1 MPTHE
6 KHDTHHKAL
15 SLNLD
20 TTIFGSFAE
29 IGAGQEVA
37 RWFLRVGGASGT
49 VAKTIS
55 AYDKEVSDHLYGAG
69 TRYVSKARLQ
79 AMLESEWGQLI
90 GQLHGSRG
98 ADTKFF
104 SFVDTVSARNYLGTN
119 DCHGWVG
126 LRFMPEPGV
135 RPNDVI
141 LHVNLRDP
149 SNVRQQEAVGIL
161 GVNLIYAAY
170 HALGSAEKF
179 LASVFEELGQHRV
192 EIDCLELAGPSF
204 QFCDGEE
211 IHAFL
216 VAGGYAEAVVFPTDN
231 QLVPPNELL
240 YKQTVVLAPG
250 GFDNVSQLQASLI
263 QDTLAQLPEEELGG
277 NKGATGL
284 FCLSIGD
291 TSAEGKGVHSKEI
304 MERVKTLQK
313 LGFGVIIFRAKEL
326 YRMSA
331 YVNRYTKSRIHFA
344 IELTVLVHVFED
356 RYKDLAGNLLE
367 GVARLFTQNVRLSV
381 YPMAAE
387 EVQRRV
393 KTAGLTGWRWK
404 EIDRMVSAD
413 NLHPSGPLDSL
424 YQYLLTSELIIPGNP
439 GKHAGLGGSNPDEN

>member
-1 MPTHE
+1 
-6 KHDTHHKAL
+6 
-15 SLNLD
+15 
-20 TTIFGSFAE
+20 
-29 IGAGQEVA
+29 
-37 RWFLRVGGASGT
+37 
-49 VAKTIS
+49 
-55 AYDKEVSDHLYGAG
+55 
-69 TRYVSKARLQ
+69 
-79 AMLESEWGQLI
+79 
-90 GQLHGSRG
+90 
-98 ADTKFF
+98 
-104 SFVDTVSARNYLGTN
+104 
-119 DCHGWVG
+119 VG

-135 RPNDVI
+135 GPNDVI

-149 SNVRQQEAVGIL
+149 SNVQQQEAVGIL

-170 HALGSAEKF
+170 HALGPAEKF
-179 LASVFEELGQHRV
+179 LASIFEELGQHRV

-216 VAGGYAEAVVFPTDN
+216 VAGGYAEAVVFPMDN

-250 GFDNVSQLQASLI
+250 WFDNVGQLQASLI
-263 QDTLAQLPEEELGG
+263 QDTLAQLPKEELGG

-284 FCLSIGD
+284 FCLSIGG
-291 TSAEGKGVHSKEI
+291 TSAEGKGVQSKEI

-313 LGFGVIIFRAKEL
+313 LGFGVMIFRAKEL
-326 YRMSA
+326 YTMSA

-424 YQYLLTSELIIPGNP
+424 YQYLLTSKLIIPGNP
-439 GKHAGLGGSNPDEN
+439 GKHAGLEGPNPDES

>member
-1 MPTHE
+1 
-6 KHDTHHKAL
+6 
-15 SLNLD
+15 
-20 TTIFGSFAE
+20 
-29 IGAGQEVA
+29 
-37 RWFLRVGGASGT
+37 
-49 VAKTIS
+49 
-55 AYDKEVSDHLYGAG
+55 
-69 TRYVSKARLQ
+69 
-79 AMLESEWGQLI
+79 MLESEWGQLI
-90 GQLHGSRG
+90 SQLHGSRG

-126 LRFMPEPGV
+126 LRFMPEPGTGS
-135 RPNDVI
+135 NDVI

-149 SNVRQQEAVGIL
+149 SNERQQEAVGIL

-179 LASVFEELGQHRV
+179 LASVFEELGQNRV

-204 QFCDGEE
+204 QFWDGEE

-240 YKQTVVLAPG
+240 YKRTVVLAPG
-250 GFDNVSQLQASLI
+250 WFGNLGQLQASLI
-263 QDTLAQLPEEELGG
+263 KDTLAQLPEEELEGS
-277 NKGATGL
+277 KGATGL
-284 FCLSIGD
+284 FCLPIGG
-291 TSAEGKGVHSKEI
+291 TSAEGKGVHTKEI

-313 LGFGVIIFRAKEL
+313 LGFGVMIFRAKEL
-326 YRMSA
+326 YTMSA

-344 IELTVLVHVFED
+344 IELSVLVDVFED
-356 RYKDLAGNLLE
+356 RYQDLAGTLLE
-367 GVARLFTQNVRLSV
+367 GIARLFTQNVRLSV

-424 YQYLLTSELIIPGNP
+424 YQYLLSSELIIQGKP
-439 GKHAGLGGSNPDEN
+439 GKHAELAGSNPDKS